1 MSNLARLI
9 SQANARSLASMGEEA
24 YVNESAAPDR
34 YFTYPDVAIRLGV
47 GGSDFPMSEAE
58 NALTG
63 KLGYSG
69 GTWPV
74 NKTKKM
80 FPRV

>member
-1 MSNLARLI
+1 MNEDAF
-9 SQANARSLASMGEEA
+9 
-24 YVNESAAPDR
+24 VNDTTNPDR
-34 YFTYPDVAIRLGV
+34 YFTYPDVAARLGV
-47 GGSDFPMSEAE
+47 GGTDFIMSEAE

-63 KLGYSG
+63 KLEYSA